1 MWWNKYIGIPYEFR
15 GRTKEGADCYGIVEI
30 VQREVF
36 GVDLPNADT
45 VDVPLSEARE
55 GDMVRMTELFGGRV
69 LNRHCGIITGDNHVL
84 HTTEHAGSFNEHLR
98 KAKHKIKGVY
108 RVVT

>member
-15 GRTKEGADCYGIVEI
+15 GRTKDGADCYGLVEI
-30 VQREVF
+30 IQREVF
-36 GVDLPNADT
+36 GVDLPSSHT
-45 VDVPLSEARE
+45 IDVPLSEARE

-69 LNRHCGIITGDNHVL
+69 LNRHCGIITGDKHIL
-84 HTTEHAGSFNEHLR
+84 HTTENVGSFNEPLR